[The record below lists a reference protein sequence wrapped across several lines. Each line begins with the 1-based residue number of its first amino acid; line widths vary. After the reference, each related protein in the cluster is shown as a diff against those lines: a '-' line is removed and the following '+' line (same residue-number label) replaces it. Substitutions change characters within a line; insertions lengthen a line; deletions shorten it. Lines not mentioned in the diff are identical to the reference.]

1 MYKQVYSSEG
11 VVQFLALLT
20 KLNSSFLSLLLNDSY
35 AGSKNKWLVLLPK
48 VSEVREYKSHKYLY
62 QQLN

>member
-20 KLNSSFLSLLLNDSY
+20 KLNSSFLSLLLKDSY

-48 VSEVREYKSHKYLY
+48 VREYKIHKYLY